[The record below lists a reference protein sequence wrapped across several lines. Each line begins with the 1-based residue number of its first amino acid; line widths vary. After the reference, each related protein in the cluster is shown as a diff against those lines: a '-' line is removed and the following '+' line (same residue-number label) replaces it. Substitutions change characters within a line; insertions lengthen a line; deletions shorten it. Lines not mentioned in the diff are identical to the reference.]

1 MKPLTLRSLLAVVPL
16 VAVGALLVVLLPPAG
31 KRLVDVLG
39 RQLGVEL
46 QVEGISGTLFTR
58 LRCERIGIARKGR
71 QPDEAPFALELHDLS
86 VTYFLPHLL
95 QGRDAFLSSME
106 IDIARLQAAVRPA
119 PTAENGDAAATG
131 GAVPVLPP
139 RLPALTVAAL
149 ELQIT
154 APGYRAIATGK
165 DLAVASPLEEKGQEV
180 VLDLPLIRLE
190 LPDQQTWH
198 SAASVRLHYSG
209 HRFDLEQVAL
219 TAPSFAVAGT
229 ISWGAPHVP
238 LTWDLQGKSGRGR
251 FVTTGAY
258 DGQHADGRLQVEN
271 VDIAGL
277 GALPPALALAPGG
290 RLSGVVTG
298 RFDVKNSRL
307 VNGEADL
314 ALEAGRLAGHA
325 ATVQLQGAI
334 SSGIVS
340 IERLA
345 GHFGMNEAEVTGG
358 RLPLECFRSFP
369 FTLPPSATI
378 ETVRLSLRDI
388 PALFAI
394 SGMASPVP
402 ITFTHALTLTGRLV
416 DGTVRI
422 SRAEFSAP
430 GSSLLLNEATLALPG
445 ANGDS
450 LLDAPLQANGSFRL
464 TDLTELALFPGL
476 PAMVGAGEGEAVITG
491 SLRRPRGTVRLQT
504 RELQV
509 DGCPLGDV
517 ALAAH
522 ADGKIIDIRSLT
534 LRNEGDM
541 VEAQGRYQIDRA
553 TFDELNGKL
562 TVDNIS
568 RYIASC
574 FGVEQELSGR
584 LRAALA
590 SDGSDRIGI
599 DLVLEQ
605 GSFAGIAVPVLAGKV
620 TTDGRRSHIEQG
632 EIHVPRG
639 AVRFAAEIE
648 SDWPRETVRA
658 DFSRLSASWN
668 GVDFSLSHPAAVT
681 LDFGKEPTLAMDEMF
696 FQSRVGEIRM
706 QGDVARHGQSNL
718 QVRGTGLSSEGWL
731 DDLTGPEW
739 RISGVDILF
748 SLHGPLETPRTT
760 LAADIETISWSRLP
774 VPLAGKLGLD
784 YDSRVGIVLHRL
796 DLNDINGQQR
806 ISMAGR
812 IPYDPLAQEPFLA
825 LPLALTADVVING
838 LPGLAADNPD
848 RVAGNLAGTLKLS
861 GSWARPSGE
870 LRLQGGNLPLH
881 HFFPGV
887 PAEPLTVAGLLRY
900 QGEEMRLDELRVH
913 SPLFSV
919 EAGGRWLDIPT
930 LQALLDQRA
939 AELPGRF
946 DLHASLTLPDAG
958 RLAAYLP
965 DVRRLAGQL
974 GAELR
979 LDGPAARPEVTGR
992 IALEQGEIRLENP
1005 LFPPLNK
1012 VVMSASLAGG
1022 ILSLDQLSGRFG
1034 GAPVEVAGKIAVT
1047 GEEAPRFDCR
1057 LTGRS
1062 LLFYR
1067 DEAMKMRGDADLRLS
1082 GPLARLALD
1091 GTVTLTDG
1099 LYGKN
1104 VDFLAM
1110 LRGTGRAKTA
1120 TNTGGLFS
1128 WADAPLRDLRF
1139 DVKIVTGKKPFFIA
1153 NNLTKGAVRP
1163 TLRLTGSG
1171 EAPLLAGRIYV
1182 EPTTISVPAGRLRV
1196 DAGVISLPE
1205 NEPDRIFLDLHGGS
1219 RLAGHDITMTVEGS
1233 ADEPV
1238 ITLSSDPPL
1247 PDDELLLLVLTGS
1260 PPQADRESG
1269 RSALANMKMAVYL
1282 GRGLLAGWFGGVD
1295 EDEESVLERFDL
1307 EFGRQIS
1314 DSGQETVEASFR
1326 LVEGLLLPG
1335 DRLFLVSE
1343 KDRYDNVNVGIKV
1356 VFRFL

>member
-1 MKPLTLRSLLAVVPL
+1 MKALTLRSLLAVVFL
-16 VAVGALLVVLLPPAG
+16 VVIGALLVVLLPQAG

-58 LRCERIGIARKGR
+58 LRCERIGISQKGR
-71 QPDEAPFALELHDLS
+71 QPDDAPFTFEFHDLS
-86 VTYFLPHLL
+86 VAYFLPHLL
-95 QGRDAFLSSME
+95 QGRDAFLASMQ
-106 IDIARLQAAVRPA
+106 IDVARLQAAVRSA
-119 PTAENGDAAATG
+119 PTADNGDAAAAG
-131 GAVPVLPP
+131 GAVPLLPP
-139 RLPALTVAAL
+139 RLPTLTVAAL

-154 APGYRAIATGK
+154 APGYRAIVTGK
-165 DLAVASPLEEKGQEV
+165 DLAVASSQEKKGQGV
-180 VLDLPLIRLE
+180 TLDLPLIRLE

-198 SAASVRLHYSG
+198 SAASVRLRYRG
-209 HRFDLEQVAL
+209 HRLDLEQVVL
-219 TAPSFAVAGT
+219 TTPSLSLAGT
-229 ISWGAPHVP
+229 IGRDGPHVP
-238 LTWDLQGKSGRGR
+238 LTWDLQGKSDSGR
-251 FVTTGAY
+251 FVATGAY

-271 VDIAGL
+271 FDIAGL
-277 GALPPALALAPGG
+277 GVLPPALALAPGG
-290 RLSGVVTG
+290 SLSGVVTG
-298 RFDVKNSRL
+298 HYDVKNSSL

-314 ALEAGRLAGHA
+314 AFVAGRLAGQA
-325 ATVQLQGAI
+325 ATVRLQGAI
-334 SSGIVS
+334 SDGIVR

-345 GHFGMNEAEVTGG
+345 GHFGMNEAEITGG
-358 RLPLECFRSFP
+358 RLPLECLRGFP
-369 FTLPPSATI
+369 STLPAAATI
-378 ETVRLSLRDI
+378 ETIRLSLRDI
-388 PALFAI
+388 PALLAI
-394 SGMASPVP
+394 SGMTSPVP

-416 DGTVRI
+416 DGAVRI
-422 SRAEFSAP
+422 ARAEFSAP
-430 GSSLLLNEATLALPG
+430 GSSLLLNETTLALPG
-445 ANGDS
+445 ANGGS
-450 LLDAPLQANGSFRL
+450 LLDAPLRVNASFRL
-464 TDLTELALFPGL
+464 TDLAELALFPGL
-476 PAMVGAGEGEAVITG
+476 PAMAGAGEGEAVITG
-491 SLRRPRGTVRLQT
+491 SLRRPLGTVRLHT
-504 RELQV
+504 RGLHV

-517 ALAAH
+517 ALTAH
-522 ADGKIIDIRSLT
+522 GDGTMIDIRSLT
-534 LRNEGDM
+534 VRNERDM
-541 VEAQGRYQIDRA
+541 IEAQGRYQIDRA
-553 TFDELNGKL
+553 TFVELSGKL
-562 TVDNIS
+562 TVNDIS
-568 RYIASC
+568 LYTASC
-574 FGVEQELSGR
+574 FGVEEELSGR

-590 SDGSDRIGI
+590 PGDSGRISI
-599 DLVLEQ
+599 DLVLEE
-605 GSFAGIAVPVLAGKV
+605 GGFAGVTVPLLAGKA
-620 TTDGRRSHIEQG
+620 TTDGRRHHIEQG
-632 EIHVPRG
+632 EIRLPHG
-639 AVRFAAEIE
+639 AVLFAAEIE
-648 SDWPRETVRA
+648 SDLPRETIRA
-658 DFSRLSASWN
+658 DFSRLIASWN

-681 LDFGKEPTLAMDEMF
+681 LDFGQQPQLSMDEMLF
-696 FQSRVGEIRM
+696 LSRVGEIRV

-739 RISGVDILF
+739 RISGADILF
-748 SLHGPLETPRTT
+748 SLYGPLDTLRTT
-760 LAADIETISWSRLP
+760 LAADIEAISWSRLP
-774 VPLAGKLGLD
+774 APLAGKVGLD
-784 YDSRVGIVLHRL
+784 YDRRAGIVLHRL
-796 DLNDINGQQR
+796 DLNDRSGQQR
-806 ISMAGR
+806 ISMVGR
-812 IPYDPLAQEPFLA
+812 IPYDPLAQEPFLH
-825 LPLALTADVVING
+825 LPLALTADVAISG
-838 LPGLAADNPD
+838 LPGLTRDNPD
-848 RVAGNLAGTLKLS
+848 LVTGNLAGTLKLS
-861 GSWARPSGE
+861 GSWERPSGE

-881 HFFPGV
+881 YFFPGAPV
-887 PAEPLTVAGLLRY
+887 EPLTVAGLLRY
-900 QGEEMRLDELRVH
+900 QGEEMRLDELTVH

-919 EAGGRWLDIPT
+919 QAGGRWLGIPT

-946 DLHASLTLPDAG
+946 DLHARLRLPDAG

-974 GAELR
+974 GVELR

-1005 LFPPLNK
+1005 LFPPLDK
-1012 VVMSASLAGG
+1012 VVLSASLAGG

-1034 GAPVEVAGKIAVT
+1034 GAPVEVTGKIAVT

-1057 LTGRS
+1057 LIGRS

-1091 GTVTLTDG
+1091 GTVTLTDC

-1110 LRGTGRAKTA
+1110 LRGTGRVKTVA
-1120 TNTGGLFS
+1120 GAGGLFS
-1128 WADAPLRDLRF
+1128 WPDPPLRDLRF
-1139 DVKIVTGKKPFFIA
+1139 DVEIVTGKKPFFIA
-1153 NNLTKGAVRP
+1153 NNLTKGSVRP
-1163 TLRLTGSG
+1163 ALRLSGSG
-1171 EAPLLAGRIYV
+1171 ETPLLAGRIYV

-1205 NEPDRIFLDLHGGS
+1205 NDPDRIFLDLRGGS

-1233 ADEPV
+1233 VDEPI

-1314 DSGQETVEASFR
+1314 GSGQETVEASFR
-1326 LVEGLLLPG
+1326 LMEGLLLPG

-1356 VFRFL
+1356 VFRFP